1 MADIDR
7 LISALSSMDTTGA
20 VVIGGSRA
28 YGANDELSDYD
39 IYVYSEE
46 KPDKNAD
53 IERGKIIEPL
63 CSYAEIGNEYW
74 EHEDNVILKDGTHA
88 DIIYRQFGMIEQLMD
103 LQLNKGFVFNS
114 YTTCFWFNL
123 LNTKIMYDK
132 DGKYKELQ
140 EKANIPYPELLRNN
154 IITRSKALLFEKLPA
169 FDAQIEKAYARND
182 IISVNH
188 RITEFLASYSD
199 MIFAINR
206 LAHPGEKRI
215 LAYAVK
221 NCKILP
227 KDFEKNITELL
238 SDFSDKEK
246 TLNAMHEIVNNL
258 KDLLTE
264 LNEI

>member
-7 LISALSSMDTTGA
+7 LISALASLNTTGA

-28 YGANDELSDYD
+28 YGVNDNLSDYD
-39 IYVYSEE
+39 IYVYSDV
-46 KPDKNAD
+46 KPDQNTD
-53 IERGKIIEPL
+53 TERGKIIEPL

-74 EHEDNVILKDGTHA
+74 EHEDNVVLKDGTHA
-88 DIIYRQFGMIEQLMD
+88 DIIYRQFDMVEHLMD
-103 LQLNKGFVFNS
+103 LQLNKGFAFNN

-123 LNTKIMYDK
+123 LHTKIMYDR
-132 DGKYKELQ
+132 DGKYKSLQ
-140 EKANIPYPELLRNN
+140 EKANVPYPEILRKN
-154 IITRSKALLFEKLPA
+154 IITRSKALIFEKLPA

-188 RITEFLASYSD
+188 RTAEFLASYSD
-199 MIFAINR
+199 MIFALNR
-206 LAHPGEKRI
+206 LPHLGEKRI

-227 KDFEKNITELL
+227 KDFAENITELL

-246 TLNAMHEIVNNL
+246 TLNAMHKIVNNL

-264 LNEI
+264 LNEM

>member
-7 LISALSSMDTTGA
+7 LISALSSLKTTGA

-39 IYVYSEE
+39 IYVYSDV
-46 KPDKNAD
+46 KPDENAD
-53 IERGKIIEPL
+53 TERGKIIEPL

-74 EHEDNVILKDGTHA
+74 EHEDNVVLKDGTHA

-103 LQLNKGFVFNS
+103 LQLNKGFAFNN

-123 LNTKIMYDK
+123 LHTKIMYDR
-132 DGKYKELQ
+132 DGKYKSLQ
-140 EKANIPYPELLRNN
+140 EKANVPYPELLRKN
-154 IITRSKALLFEKLPA
+154 IITRSKALIFEKLPA

-188 RITEFLASYSD
+188 RTAEFLASYSD
-199 MIFAINR
+199 MIFALNR
-206 LAHPGEKRI
+206 LPHPGEKRI

-227 KDFEKNITELL
+227 KDFAENITELL

-246 TLNAMHEIVNNL
+246 TLNAMHKIVNNL

-264 LNEI
+264 LNEM